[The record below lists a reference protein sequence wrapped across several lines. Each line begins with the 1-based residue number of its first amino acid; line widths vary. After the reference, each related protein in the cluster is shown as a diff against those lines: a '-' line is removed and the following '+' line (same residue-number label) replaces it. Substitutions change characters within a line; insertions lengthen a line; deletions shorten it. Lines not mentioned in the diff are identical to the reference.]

1 MIITISGSPGSG
13 KSTVRNLLAQKLN
26 LKRYSTGD
34 FMRQL
39 ATEKSLNLE
48 EFSKIAQKDPS
59 IDKQLDDRQVKLGK
73 EENNFIIDGRLSFHF
88 IPNSIKIFIDAK
100 LKIRA
105 QRILEDIQNNV
116 RNTENAKTLQE
127 QIDSIKKRE
136 DSERLRY
143 KQYYN
148 LDPYDKSHYDLVI
161 DSSDID
167 AEEIASK
174 IITLINE
181 QKLDNIKQQDL

>member
-13 KSTVRNLLAQKLN
+13 KSTVRNILAQKLN
-26 LKRYSTGD
+26 LKRYSTGN

-39 ATEKSLNLE
+39 ATEKGVSLE
-48 EFSKIAQKDPS
+48 EFGKMAQQDS
-59 IDKQLDDRQVKLGK
+59 TIDKQLDNRQVKLGK

-100 LKIRA
+100 LEIRA
-105 QRILEDIQNNV
+105 QRILRDIRNNV
-116 RNTENAKTLQE
+116 RTTENSKTLQE

-136 DSERLRY
+136 SSEKLRY

-148 LDPYDKSHYDLVI
+148 LDPYDKSNYDLVI
-161 DSSDID
+161 DSSNSN

>member
-1 MIITISGSPGSG
+1 MKITISGSPGSG

-39 ATEKSLNLE
+39 ATEKGLNLE

-100 LKIRA
+100 LEIRA
-105 QRILEDIQNNV
+105 QRILGDIQNNV
-116 RNTENAKTLQE
+116 RITENAKNLQE